1 MAGLLSLSLSV
12 PSLAAEK
19 LGRVSPG
26 VYQLFDGSSTVSG
39 VLHRGVDLSHWQGTV
54 DWATVAKN
62 DVDFVFLGTRYAG
75 EVDPLFRENAKGA
88 EAAGIDIGVYIYSY
102 ATSVDQAKMEADF
115 VLDLIKDYPISYP
128 VVFDAENHDTLGA
141 LPKDQI
147 TAIVNAFCD
156 RIREAGYY
164 PILYANDYWLSE
176 ILDMSALSK
185 YPVWAAA
192 YERLPKWEN
201 YVIWQGTETGIIP
214 GIEGGVD
221 IDLQFRDFSANIPA
235 NSWKKHRG
243 RDYYYENYRLVKNRL
258 IFDGANSYFMDDDGL
273 IFKGGWK
280 TVQNKKRYFDKESG
294 VMKTGLAEVEGKRYL
309 FLEDGGLSSAWNLSG
324 GNWYYTGTDG
334 VVQTGVIDVGGVLYN
349 MGTDGI
355 MFHDTECEYN
365 GQTWVIDS
373 SGAMQLKPAETA
385 AEAAEGAATGE
396 AAAGAAT
403 GEVTAASGE
412 AAAGAATGE
421 VTVASNA
428 ASSAASG
435 SAAGSAGVIPES
447 SASAESAAAS
457 GEITASSGGGTS
469 ASSGGDYMVESL
481 QVSPSYNAGMS
492 NNAVPVAGPGAS
504 ATSNAGTTNS
514 GSGSSG
520 PGTTGASSIPA
531 EAETSAVVQPTAAAG
546 NDASV
551 GLVKPAD
558 E

>member
-102 ATSVDQAKMEADF
+102 ATSVDQARMEADF

-176 ILDMSALSK
+176 ILDMSVLSK

-201 YVIWQGTETGIIP
+201 YVMWQGTETGIIP

-221 IDLQFRDFSANIPA
+221 IDLQFKDFSANIPA

-258 IFDGANSYFMDDDGL
+258 IFDGASSYFMDDDGL

-324 GNWYYTGTDG
+324 GNWYFTGTDG

-349 MGTDGI
+349 MGTDGV
-355 MFHDTECEYN
+355 MLHDTECEYN
-365 GQTWVIDS
+365 GQTWIIDS

-385 AEAAEGAATGE
+385 AETAEGASTGE

-421 VTVASNA
+421 VTA
-428 ASSAASG
+428 ASVEAATGAASG
-435 SAAGSAGVIPES
+435 AAGAVAGLAGAASGTSGVIPES
-447 SASAESAAAS
+447 SASVEGTAS
-457 GEITASSGGGTS
+457 SSEITASSSGNSS

-492 NNAVPVAGPGAS
+492 NQAIPVSGPGVSAATNAS
-504 ATSNAGTTNS
+504 TTNS
-514 GSGSSG
+514 N
-520 PGTTGASSIPA
+520 IPA
-531 EAETSAVVQPTAAAG
+531 EAESSSVVQPTAAAG
-546 NDASV
+546 SDASV